1 MLSPAS
7 QLILSSAKLEPSVS
21 ELERL
26 NDLIPQIENWDG
38 LVAEIIARQTAP
50 LFFKKL
56 PLLTNRNLIP
66 AEATAKL
73 QQAYY
78 RSLSRGMVLYST
90 FEKVAEAFCIAGIQ
104 VVVLKGIYLSEWL
117 YGDIA
122 LRQFSDM
129 DLLVKKEDA
138 LQCLSILKNLG
149 FKPSDAAVTEFISSQ
164 SEIVHYAPMVLNN
177 ISVEVHIK
185 LHRQSKHYDIKIDAF
200 LSNAEKLLLRNKP
213 VYGLEL
219 HDLLIH
225 LCVHLDKHF
234 RGGHVQFTS
243 FNDIVNLL
251 EKFKNEIDWTLLG
264 QRSDYHACEQTVFKF
279 LVLIHKFYN
288 AALPEAILSKYGA
301 LLSKEDEDLF
311 IEYLNGVSV
320 QQYHV
325 DFHWQNIRRIK
336 GLAGK
341 MHYMLD
347 LIFPPRKFMLQ
358 KYGIQQP
365 AFFWLW
371 YPYRYYVG
379 LKGLCKLLTGRVAN

>member
-1 MLSPAS
+1 MLSPTS

-38 LVAEIIARQTAP
+38 LVAEFIARQTAP

-213 VYGLEL
+213 VYALEL

-311 IEYLNGVSV
+311 IEYLDGVFT

-325 DFHWQNIRRIK
+325 GLHWQNIRRIK

-379 LKGLCKLLTGRVAN
+379 LKGLCKLLAGRVAN

>member
-7 QLILSSAKLEPSVS
+7 QLILSSAKLEPSIS

-177 ISVEVHIK
+177 VSVEVHIK

-200 LSNAEKLLLRNKP
+200 LGNAEKLLLRNKP
-213 VYGLEL
+213 VYALEL

-251 EKFKNEIDWTLLG
+251 EKFKNEIDWTLLA
-264 QRSDYHACEQTVFKF
+264 QQSAYHACEQTVFKF

-379 LKGLCKLLTGRVAN
+379 LKGLYKLLAGRVAN

>member
-50 LFFKKL
+50 LFLKKL

-66 AEATAKL
+66 ADAITKL

-251 EKFKNEIDWTLLG
+251 EKFKNEIDWTLLA
-264 QRSDYHACEQTVFKF
+264 QRSAYHACEQTVFKF

-288 AALPEAILSKYGA
+288 AALPKAILSKYGA

-379 LKGLCKLLTGRVAN
+379 LKGLCKLLAGRVAN